1 MSAPM
6 GTSVTVFENPQ
17 ALGWTLAGEILARTR
32 KALGRRRRFLLGC
45 PSGRSLRGTYQALAR
60 QATESNDNL
69 SHVVIV
75 MMDEY
80 LLPDGKGGFVTCPM
94 NAHYSC
100 LGFAFREI
108 QGLINRELPADACIP
123 DHHLWIP
130 DPADPA
136 EYDARLTDAGGV
148 DLFLLASGASDG
160 HVAFNP
166 PGSSAGDGC
175 RIIAL
180 AEATREDNLATFP
193 QFRDLREV
201 PTHGVSVGLGTIT
214 RQSHEAV
221 LVMHGA
227 GKRESARRV
236 LAAERFDSAWP
247 ATIIHDCRRGRVY
260 LDQAAAGT

>member
-1 MSAPM
+1 MSAP
-6 GTSVTVFENPQ
+6 VTVFDSPQ

-32 KALGRRRRFLLGC
+32 KMLGRRRRFLLGC
-45 PSGRSLRGTYQALAR
+45 PSGRSLRTTYQALAR
-60 QATESNDNL
+60 QAAEANDNL

-80 LLPDGKGGFVTCPM
+80 LVQDGRGGFVTCPM
-94 NAHYSC
+94 NAHHSC

-108 QGLINRELPADACIP
+108 QGPINRELPADACIP
-123 DHHLWIP
+123 DHHLWVP

-136 EYDARLTDAGGV
+136 EYDARLADAGGV

-166 PGSSAGDGC
+166 PGSGAEEGAH
-175 RIIAL
+175 IIAL

-193 QFRDLREV
+193 QFRDLSEV
-201 PTHGVSVGLGTIT
+201 PTHGVSIGLGTIL
-214 RQSHEAV
+214 RQSQEAV

-236 LAAERFDSAWP
+236 QTAGRFDPGWP

-260 LDQAAAGT
+260 LDRAAVGP

>member
-1 MSAPM
+1 MNAR
-6 GTSVTVFENPQ
+6 VTVFDNPEQ
-17 ALGWTLAGEILARTR
+17 LGWDLAGEILDKTRT
-32 KALGRRRRFLLGC
+32 ALRRRRRFLLGC
-45 PSGRSLRGTYQALAR
+45 PGGRSLRATYQALAR
-60 QATESNDNL
+60 RTAEANDNL

-80 LLPDGKGGFVTCPM
+80 LNADDKGGFVACPM

-108 QGLINRELPADACIP
+108 QAPINRDLPADACIP
-123 DHHLWIP
+123 DHHIWIP
-130 DPADPA
+130 DPANPG
-136 EYDARLTDAGGV
+136 EYEERLTSSGGI

-166 PGSSAGDGC
+166 SGTDLDSET

-180 AEATREDNLATFP
+180 AEETRHDSLSTFP
-193 QFRDLREV
+193 QFKSIDEV
-201 PTHGVSVGLGTIT
+201 PTHGVSVGLGTIA
-214 RQSHEAV
+214 RLSRDAV

-236 LAAERFDSAWP
+236 QAAASFDPAWP
-247 ATIIHDCRRGRVY
+247 ATIIHECRRGRIY
-260 LDQAAAGT
+260 LDKTAAGP

>member
-1 MSAPM
+1 MNAR
-6 GTSVTVFENPQ
+6 VTVFDNPEQ
-17 ALGWTLAGEILARTR
+17 LGWDLAGEILDKTRT
-32 KALGRRRRFLLGC
+32 ALRRRRRFLLGC
-45 PSGRSLRGTYQALAR
+45 PGGRSLRATYQALAR
-60 QATESNDNL
+60 RAAEANDNL

-80 LLPDGKGGFVTCPM
+80 LNGDGKGGFVACPM

-108 QGLINRELPADACIP
+108 QAPINRDLPADACIP
-123 DHHLWIP
+123 DHHIWIP
-130 DPADPA
+130 DPANPG
-136 EYDARLTDAGGV
+136 EYEERLTSSGGI

-166 PGSSAGDGC
+166 SGTDLDSET

-180 AEATREDNLATFP
+180 AEETRHDSLSTFP
-193 QFRDLREV
+193 QFKSIDEV
-201 PTHGVSVGLGTIT
+201 PTHGVSVGLGTIA
-214 RQSHEAV
+214 RLSRDAV

-236 LAAERFDSAWP
+236 QAAASFDPAWP
-247 ATIIHDCRRGRVY
+247 ATIIHECRRGRIY
-260 LDQAAAGT
+260 LDKTAAGP